1 MHDDLMAKVTL
12 VIEFPTLTREDLIQ
26 LVVAHDDTYPDQ
38 EPPIKPEYV
47 QAKDVILLWASGEFP
62 NVEEIVEG
70 AIEG

>member
-1 MHDDLMAKVTL
+1 MAKVTL
-12 VIEFPTLTREDLIQ
+12 VIDLPTLTRDDLVH

-62 NVEEIVEG
+62 NVEE
-70 AIEG
+70 AITGSIED